1 MPNILVS
8 KLIDLVKNKNGP
20 ELNKLISKLQNT
32 PQSQA
37 GIINRNTVEDY
48 ASVTFSKS
56 PLIPLEHQIKSLSGF
71 NLQELQCLMHDSRG
85 HYYPT
90 LSVQEIQDRK
100 LLKTIEYPDE
110 KEWFRKGLINQLG
123 REHLT
128 SLYGNGVLKRLPA
141 IENKILENNESSV
154 LKGRPS
160 MVCEL
165 IDKSIA
171 IIDIEDGD
179 SKASTDISRDI
190 AMNHYALMAQSC
202 GIDNP
207 ILLSVKVNIDRQFCE
222 SLQSLQSALG
232 KNFNGSIVRPLAKS
246 INNENIL
253 TADVIPVNI
262 NADLQQEIKN
272 IAGLSWT
279 KILNNEPLLSKAN
292 PIEPAVKLTD
302 EVRRELEKDCTEY
315 LVAKSIEGLAKQ
327 KAIDTKKSITEM
339 CKENHITENY
349 QPVFSGTAIRKS
361 TTYNF
366 EGIASYLEQKGV
378 DSKLIRQKTID
389 TDSLIIAAE
398 SEGVNVS
405 SYTTYTTPDAG
416 AIKEV
421 CVQLGVN
428 MDDFISDKSM
438 DVYTATKTR
447 GPIHDGLLT
456 VREMCKDT
464 LEQNIN
470 ELADS
475 IEVEQPFETNMLQR
489 GMTYD

>member
-71 NLQELQCLMHDSRG
+71 NLQDLQCLMHDSRG

-100 LLKTIEYPDE
+100 LLKTIEYPDD

-141 IENKILENNESSV
+141 IENKILENNESS
-154 LKGRPS
+154 G
-160 MVCEL
+160 
-165 IDKSIA
+165 
-171 IIDIEDGD
+171 
-179 SKASTDISRDI
+179 
-190 AMNHYALMAQSC
+190 

-464 LEQNIN
+464 LEQNIS
-470 ELADS
+470 ELAGS